1 MLSLSNLLRAVA
13 GLPVFVAACSL
24 FFLMVLTFCD
34 VILRSVFNSPIEAA
48 TELTRMSMAI
58 TIFAVMPVVSGAGKH
73 IYVDLLDGL
82 FYRLRLNR
90 VRDALICFGCGAIL
104 WWPAGRVVV
113 LAERA
118 RSYGDMTEYLNIPV
132 FYMSWFIAIM
142 TYATM
147 MVLILRGLAIVFAPH
162 ILERQK

>member
-1 MLSLSNLLRAVA
+1 MLSLSNLFRAA
-13 GLPVFVAACSL
+13 AMLPVFVAACSL

-34 VILRSVFNSPIEAA
+34 VILRSVFNAPIEAA

-58 TIFAVMPVVSGAGKH
+58 TVFAVMPVVSGAGKH
-73 IYVDLLDGL
+73 IYVDLLDGF

-90 VRDALICFGCGAIL
+90 VRDALICLGCGAML
-104 WWPAGRVVV
+104 WWPASRVVV

-118 RSYGDMTEYLNIPV
+118 RSYGDMTEYLSIPV
-132 FYMSWFIAIM
+132 FYMTWFIAIM

-147 MVLILRGLAIVFAPH
+147 VVLILRGLAIIFAPQF
-162 ILERQK
+162 LESEK